1 METYEAFY
9 NFYGEGYEELL
20 PRELVDVY
28 EVEECLSCA
37 DGCDTL
43 LLKQKSTGKK
53 IVAKCYTGDSILLD
67 QTEDARLEDIRCAA
81 LPYFVGEY
89 KNENYRCILR
99 EYIEGVSLDQYV
111 KGHIMTEDIVRE
123 LVIALAKAMKALH
136 TSDPVII
143 HRDIKPKNIIVRDD
157 GSVALIDFGISRV
170 YKKEAASDTVISG
183 TEGFAP
189 PEQYGFMQTDI
200 RSDIYSF
207 GVVLSWLLTGKEQPM
222 KLPLT
227 KLEKV
232 ATKCCAFAPDRRYKN
247 DDELLEALHRTT
259 REYLVHR
266 RKKTKW
272 AAVLTAVLAVCVTG
286 GALSYRTLLHDRYVT
301 FQEPLIEEAVRLVLN
316 RPDGALTMDD
326 LAQVEGIYIQSERA
340 CASQAEF
347 WEASSEWYG
356 RDTQMRGPLKDLSD
370 LSHMPNLKVVLIEGE
385 QITDLSPMK
394 DLDGLQQINLAA
406 NDISDLSPLA
416 DKENLREVRL
426 LDNVMIEGI
435 EVVRTWPALCSLSLD
450 STGSYDGSPIG
461 EFQRYEYLGIKNNS
475 DAWKY
480 LQGMH
485 IDALAMGSAGQ
496 TDLECIRDVTY
507 IGSLYIEYTDIRD
520 ISALEGRED
529 ITYLNM
535 IECIID
541 DLSPLF
547 QMPNLG
553 IVDMSASEQ
562 YRMEELIEK
571 YGEPGFQINYF

>member
-111 KGHIMTEDIVRE
+111 KGHIMTEDIARD
-123 LVIALAKAMKALH
+123 LAIALAKAMKALH

-232 ATKCCAFAPDRRYKN
+232 ATKCCAFAPDKRYKN
-247 DDELLEALHRTT
+247 DDELLDALHRTT

-272 AAVLTAVLAVCVTG
+272 AAVLTVVLAVCVTG
-286 GALSYRTLLHDRYVT
+286 GALSYRTLLHDRSVT
-301 FQEPLIEEAVRLVLN
+301 FQEPLIEEAVRLVLD
-316 RPDGALTMDD
+316 RPNGALTMEE
-326 LAQVEGIYIQSERA
+326 LAQVEEIYIQSDRA

-347 WEASSEWYG
+347 WEVSGEWYATDA
-356 RDTQMRGPLKDLSD
+356 RIRGPITDLSD
-370 LSHMPNLKVVLIEGE
+370 LSHMPNLKVVYIEAE
-385 QITDLSPMK
+385 QIIDLSPMK
-394 DLDGLQQINLAA
+394 DLNELQQINLA
-406 NDISDLSPLA
+406 NNNISDLSPLTGK
-416 DKENLREVRL
+416 DKLWDFNL
-426 LDNVMIEGI
+426 LDNGMLEGI
-435 EVVRTWPALCSLSLD
+435 EVVRTWPAIRSLNLD
-450 STGSYDGSPIG
+450 NTGSYDGSPIG

-480 LQGMH
+480 IQGMY
-485 IDALAMGSAGQ
+485 INALAIGADGQ
-496 TDLECIRDVTY
+496 TDLECIRDVAY
-507 IGSLYIEYTDIRD
+507 IGELYIFYSDIRD

-529 ITYLNM
+529 ITHLNM
-535 IECIID
+535 EECMID

-547 QMPNLG
+547 AMPNLAT
-553 IVDMSASEQ
+553 VDMSAIEQ
-562 YRMEELIEK
+562 GQMEELIAE
-571 YGEPGFQINYF
+571 YGEPRFQINYI

>member
-1 METYEAFY
+1 MESYEAFY
-9 NFYGEGYEELL
+9 NFYGEGYEDTL
-20 PRELVDVY
+20 PRELVEAYDIV
-28 EVEECLSCA
+28 ECLSCVE
-37 DGCDTL
+37 GCDTL
-43 LLKQKSTGKK
+43 LLKQKSIGKK
-53 IVAKCYTGDSILLD
+53 MVAKCYTGDSTLPG
-67 QTEDARLEDIRCAA
+67 QTEDAQLENIRCAA
-81 LPYFVGEY
+81 LPYFVGVY

-111 KGHIMTEDIVRE
+111 KGHIMTEDIARE
-123 LVIALAKAMKALH
+123 LAIALAEAMKALH

-170 YKKEAASDTVISG
+170 YKEEAASDTVISG

-232 ATKCCAFAPDRRYKN
+232 AAKCCAFAPDKRYKN
-247 DDELLEALHRTT
+247 DDELLDALHRTT

-266 RKKTKW
+266 RKMTKW
-272 AAVLTAVLAVCVTG
+272 AAALAAVLAVCVTG
-286 GALSYRTLLHDRYVT
+286 GALSYRTLVHDRTVT
-301 FQEPLIEEAVRLVLN
+301 FQEPMIEEAVRLVLN

-326 LAQVEGIYIQSERA
+326 LAQVEEIYIQSDRA

-347 WEASSEWYG
+347 WEASSEWYEV
-356 RDTQMRGPLKDLSD
+356 DTQMRGPLKDLSD
-370 LSHMPNLKVVLIEGE
+370 LSHMPNLKIVYIEAQ
-385 QITDLSPMK
+385 QISDLSPMK
-394 DLDGLQQINLAA
+394 ELHELQRIDLACN
-406 NDISDLSPLA
+406 NISDLSPLEG
-416 DKENLREVRL
+416 KETLLEVDF
-426 LDNVMIEGI
+426 LDNGTLEGI
-435 EVVRTWPALCSLSLD
+435 EAVRTWKAIRSLSLEN
-450 STGSYDGSPIG
+450 TGSYDGSPVG
-461 EFQRYEYLGIKNNS
+461 AFHRYEFLGIKNNS

-480 LQGMH
+480 LPGMH
-485 IDALAMGSAGQ
+485 IDALAIGYDGQ
-496 TDLECIRDVTY
+496 TDLECIRDVAY
-507 IGSLYIEYTDIRD
+507 IGELYIFYSDIRD

-529 ITYLNM
+529 ITLLNM
-535 IECIID
+535 EGCMID

-547 QMPNLG
+547 TMPNLG

-562 YRMEELIEK
+562 YRMEDLVAK
-571 YGEPGFQINYF
+571 YGEPQFQIIYI

>member
-1 METYEAFY
+1 MESYEAFY
-9 NFYGEGYEELL
+9 NFYGEGYEDTL
-20 PRELVDVY
+20 PRELVEAYDIV
-28 EVEECLSCA
+28 ECLSCVE
-37 DGCDTL
+37 GCDTL
-43 LLKQKSTGKK
+43 LLKQKSIGKK
-53 IVAKCYTGDSILLD
+53 MVAKCYTGDSTLPG
-67 QTEDARLEDIRCAA
+67 QTEDAQLENIRCAA
-81 LPYFVGEY
+81 LPYFVGVY

-111 KGHIMTEDIVRE
+111 KGHIMTEDIARE
-123 LVIALAKAMKALH
+123 LAIALAEAMKALH

-170 YKKEAASDTVISG
+170 YKEEAASDTVISG

-232 ATKCCAFAPDRRYKN
+232 AAKCCAFAPDKRYKN
-247 DDELLEALHRTT
+247 DDELLDALHRTT

-266 RKKTKW
+266 RKMTKW
-272 AAVLTAVLAVCVTG
+272 AAALAAVLAVCVTG
-286 GALSYRTLLHDRYVT
+286 GALSYRTLVHDRTVT
-301 FQEPLIEEAVRLVLN
+301 FQEPLIEEAVRLVLD
-316 RPDGALTMDD
+316 RPNGALTMEE
-326 LAQVEGIYIQSERA
+326 LAQVEEIYIQSDRA

-347 WEASSEWYG
+347 WEVSGEWYATDA
-356 RDTQMRGPLKDLSD
+356 RIRGPITDLSD
-370 LSHMPNLKVVLIEGE
+370 LSHMPNLKVVYIEAE
-385 QITDLSPMK
+385 QIIDLSPMK
-394 DLDGLQQINLAA
+394 DLNELQQINLA
-406 NDISDLSPLA
+406 NNNISDLSPLTGK
-416 DKENLREVRL
+416 DKLWDFNL
-426 LDNVMIEGI
+426 LDNGMLEGI
-435 EVVRTWPALCSLSLD
+435 EVVRTWPAIRSLNLD
-450 STGSYDGSPIG
+450 NTGSYDGSPIG

-480 LQGMH
+480 LQGMN
-485 IDALAMGSAGQ
+485 INALAIGADGQ
-496 TDLECIRDVTY
+496 KDLDCIRDVSY
-507 IGSLYIEYTDIRD
+507 IGTLYISDSDIRD

-529 ITYLNM
+529 ITLLNM
-535 IECIID
+535 EGCMID

-547 QMPNLG
+547 TMPNLG

-562 YRMEELIEK
+562 YRMEDLVAK
-571 YGEPGFQINYF
+571 YGEPQFQIIYI